1 MDNFEL
7 ACVALGLFMVAP
19 ELCKIVRL
27 WCEEKEV

>member
-1 MDNFEL
+1 MENFEL

-27 WCEEKEV
+27 MFEEEEV